1 MRDAE
6 YYERR
11 ERLEHELAAK
21 AHSDTVRDIH
31 LGFAK
36 RYANLAA
43 AKKGAQQSASPTAR

>member
-43 AKKGAQQSASPTAR
+43 AKKGAQQSVGSTGR